1 MNSRL
6 GDELVCAC
14 WRLLSEGNPYKALAR
29 AEEAL
34 RLYQLPMDSFL
45 AGRLYLIVGIALAA
59 VGRGRAAQ
67 HYLRDASWSLENA
80 WDKPRPWNSRL
91 CSGAGSSA

>member
-1 MNSRL
+1 MKSRM
-6 GDELVCAC
+6 GDELVSTR
-14 WRLLSEGNPYKALAR
+14 WRLLYEGKPYKALAR

-45 AGRLYLIVGIALAA
+45 AGRLYLVVGVALAA

-67 HYLRDASWSLENA
+67 HYLRDATWSLENA
-80 WDKPRPWNSRL
+80 WDAPISWQNRL
-91 CSGAGSSA
+91 PNGAGT